1 MARDFKNRG
10 PLIFYRP
17 FLQKFLTPPIAIV
30 LISSLH
36 ETLFKSYR
44 GCLVF
49 LSLKSVCPSFMPI
62 LLKHYLKILN
72 MKDKIEP
79 GKALK
84 KNKKFLG

>member
-30 LISSLH
+30 LIISIH

-44 GCLVF
+44 GRLVF
-49 LSLKSVCPSFMPI
+49 LSLEKCLPVFYANI
-62 LLKHYLKILN
+62 IETLF
-72 MKDKIEP
+72 KDIEHER
-79 GKALK
+79 
-84 KNKKFLG
+84 

>member
-49 LSLKSVCPSFMPI
+49 LSLEKCLPVFYANI
-62 LLKHYLKILN
+62 IETLF
-72 MKDKIEP
+72 KDIEHER
-79 GKALK
+79 
-84 KNKKFLG
+84 